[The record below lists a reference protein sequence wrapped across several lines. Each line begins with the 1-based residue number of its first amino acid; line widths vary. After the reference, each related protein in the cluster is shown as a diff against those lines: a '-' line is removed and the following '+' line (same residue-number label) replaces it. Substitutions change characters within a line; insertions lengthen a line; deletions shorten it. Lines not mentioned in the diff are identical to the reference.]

1 MGVVDAHVHF
11 WDPAVLHYPWLAGTP
26 LDRAFLPPDYAA
38 TAGAGA
44 GEAGAPITKLVFVEC
59 NCRPE
64 EARREVEFAQRLA
77 EAEREGE
84 GEGEGGPHIAAIIA
98 FADLTDPPGLDRA
111 LNALCCSPLVRGARH
126 NIQGQPAGFAL
137 QPVFVDGVQE
147 VGRRGL
153 TFDLCAT
160 HDQLREVAA
169 LVERCPD
176 TQFVLDHCGKP
187 PIRAR
192 QLEPWRACLARLA
205 ACENVCCKLS
215 GLLTEAEPAHWRGED
230 LIPYAT
236 AAVECFGVERMLYGG
251 DWPVLTLAGSYG
263 DWYRFTERFTAG
275 WSAADRNS
283 FYAGNAARVYGL

>member
-1 MGVVDAHVHF
+1 VGRAAVNGVVDAHVHF

-38 TAGAGA
+38 TAAKGK
-44 GEAGAPITKLVFVEC
+44 APITKLVFVEC

-64 EARREVEFAQRLA
+64 EAQREVEFAQRLA
-77 EAEREGE
+77 QAER
-84 GEGEGGPHIAAIIA
+84 EGEGGPHIAAIVA

-111 LNALCCSPLVRGARH
+111 LNALCCSPLVKGTRH

-137 QPVFVDGVQE
+137 ESVFVDGVQE

-160 HDQLREVAA
+160 HAQLREVAA

-192 QLEPWRACLARLA
+192 RLEPWRACLARLA

-215 GLLTEAEPAHWRGED
+215 GLLTEAEPAHRRAED

-236 AAVECFGVERMLYGG
+236 AAVECFGIERMLYGG